1 MDEGKMK
8 PWIRNSLIAAIGIL
22 VVVAA
27 TYYWLVVESHM
38 PSQPRYALDI
48 AQVRQLAAGVP
59 GDKPTAVEVERVAL
73 FTAPATAIVAGDG
86 WQTRDLP
93 VYSYRV
99 VYPQTSIIVD
109 TALSKEIGGSSI
121 ASFDADA
128 YSRMQAAMM
137 QSSLIVITHEHND
150 HIGGLTALPDLP
162 AIAHAVRL
170 SREQMSHPERMVP
183 AKFADHALD
192 GSSPLDYDKYLAI
205 APGVVLIKAP
215 GHSPGSQMVYV
226 GTADGKEFL
235 LIGDVA
241 WHFRNISLQRERARL
256 VTWLMLKEDRSAVFS
271 ELAALGHLHETEPKI
286 HIVPG
291 HDGEVVDALVAGG
304 AMKSQFS
311 SSAKGASSESAPLR

>member
-1 MDEGKMK
+1 MK
-8 PWIRNSLIAAIGIL
+8 PWIRNSLIAAGGIL
-22 VVVAA
+22 VIMAA
-27 TYYWLVVESHM
+27 AYYWLVVESHM
-38 PSQPRYALDI
+38 PAQSRYALDI
-48 AQVRQLAAGVP
+48 SQVRKLAAELP

-86 WQTRDLP
+86 WQMRDLP
-93 VYSYRV
+93 VYSYRL
-99 VYPQTSIIVD
+99 VYPEISIIVD

-121 ASFDADA
+121 AAFDAAA

-150 HIGGLTALPDLP
+150 HIGGLAAFPDMP
-162 AIAHAVRL
+162 AIARAVRL
-170 SREQMSHPERMVP
+170 SREQNSHPERMIP
-183 AKFADHALD
+183 AKFAEHALD
-192 GSSPLDYDKYLAI
+192 GSSPLDYEKYLAI

-226 GTADGKEFL
+226 ATADGKEFL

-256 VTWLMLKEDRSAVFS
+256 VTWLMLKEDRSAVFG
-271 ELAALGHLHETEPKI
+271 ELAALNRLHQTEPTI

-291 HDGEVVDALVAGG
+291 HDGGVVDALVAGG

-311 SSAKGASSESAPLR
+311 SPAKDRSSGGAPLR

>member
-1 MDEGKMK
+1 MK
-8 PWIRNSLIAAIGIL
+8 TWIRNSLIAAIGIL
-22 VVVAA
+22 VVIAA
-27 TYYWLVVESHM
+27 GYYWLVLESHM
-38 PSQPRYALDI
+38 PSASSYALDI
-48 AQVRQLAAGVP
+48 AEVRQRAAAVP
-59 GDKPTAVEVERVAL
+59 GEKPTSVEVERVAL

-86 WQTRDLP
+86 WQTQDLP
-93 VYSYRV
+93 VYSYRI

-128 YSRMQAAMM
+128 YARMQAAMR

-150 HIGGLTALPDLP
+150 HIGGLTAFPDMP
-162 AIAHAVRL
+162 AIARAVRL
-170 SREQMSHPERMVP
+170 SREQMSHPERMIP
-183 AKFADHALD
+183 AKFAEHALD

-226 GTADGKEFL
+226 GTADGNEFL

-241 WHFRNISLQRERARL
+241 WHFRNIRLQRERARL
-256 VTWLMLKEDRSAVFS
+256 VTWLMLNEDRSAVFG
-271 ELAALGHLHETEPKI
+271 ELAALHRLHESEPKI

-291 HDGEVVDALVAGG
+291 HDGGVVDTLVASG

-311 SSAKGASSESAPLR
+311 TSTTASASQPHVER